1 MLQAKM
7 RLQRTLAAL
16 LAIGT
21 LVAIAPASGVT
32 ASLVQAAAAMNGGP
46 GGGP

>member
-1 MLQAKM
+1 MLQAKI
-7 RLQRTLAAL
+7 RRTVAAL

-21 LVAIAPASGVT
+21 LVAVAPASGIT
-32 ASLVQAAAAMNGGP
+32 ATLVQAAAAMNGGP